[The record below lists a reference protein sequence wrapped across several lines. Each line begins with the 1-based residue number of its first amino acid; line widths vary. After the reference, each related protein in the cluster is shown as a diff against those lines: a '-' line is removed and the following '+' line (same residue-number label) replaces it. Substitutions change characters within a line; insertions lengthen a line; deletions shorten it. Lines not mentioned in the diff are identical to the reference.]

1 MAAGG
6 GGGGDIGAN
15 SERRL
20 KKAMDKLYHFPKP
33 KPKPNGPG
41 GSKPSSSSSSALA
54 LRFCPTLSRA
64 SRVRLSLSVC
74 SFDLGLI

>member
-6 GGGGDIGAN
+6 GGSGGGDIGAD

-33 KPKPNGPG
+33 KPNPSP
-41 GSKPSSSSSSALA
+41 GSKPSSSSTPRLAPASLLILWSA
-54 LRFCPTLSRA
+54 
-64 SRVRLSLSVC
+64 RVSPFL
-74 SFDLGLI
+74 

>member
-6 GGGGDIGAN
+6 SGGGGDIGAD

-33 KPKPNGPG
+33 KPNPSP
-41 GSKPSSSSSSALA
+41 GSKPSSSSTPRLALA
-54 LRFCPTLSRA
+54 SRFPASLLSSEPLCVVA
-64 SRVRLSLSVC
+64 NCV
-74 SFDLGLI
+74 

>member
-6 GGGGDIGAN
+6 SGGGGDIGAD

-33 KPKPNGPG
+33 KPNPSP
-41 GSKPSSSSSSALA
+41 GSKPSSSSTPRLAPASASFLSSEPL
-54 LRFCPTLSRA
+54 C
-64 SRVRLSLSVC
+64 VVVNWV
-74 SFDLGLI
+74 